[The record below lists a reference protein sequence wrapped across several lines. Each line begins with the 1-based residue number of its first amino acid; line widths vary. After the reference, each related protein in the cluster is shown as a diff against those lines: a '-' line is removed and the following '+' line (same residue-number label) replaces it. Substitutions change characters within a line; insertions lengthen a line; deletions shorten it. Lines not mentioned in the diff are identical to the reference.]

1 MSAVIKESPQFRP
14 LRSEDIDVVMAIES
28 IIYPF
33 PWTAGNFRDSLRAGY
48 SCWAYEFNGHLFG
61 YAILM
66 IGAGE
71 AHLLNISIASEWQRQ
86 GWGRKLMQHLIQLA
100 REYAAENI
108 FLEVR
113 SSNVG
118 AQRLYE
124 DIGFTRIALR
134 KNYYPNHSGREDAIL
149 MGLRL

>member
-1 MSAVIKESPQFRP
+1 
-14 LRSEDIDVVMAIES
+14 
-28 IIYPF
+28 
-33 PWTAGNFRDSLRAGY
+33 
-48 SCWAYEFNGHLFG
+48 
-61 YAILM
+61 M

-86 GWGRKLMQHLIQLA
+86 GWGRKLMQHLIQAA